1 MRAGKRERARSREQ
15 RRLAHRASCAKGQD
29 RGGVYT
35 SSNPLPP
42 PPQVFLNFL
51 SDIWSGADTR
61 SGQGRTESSSSE
73 IASAITPPFDKG
85 IQIPLPLT

>member
-51 SDIWSGADTR
+51 SDIWSGADV
-61 SGQGRTESSSSE
+61 E
-73 IASAITPPFDKG
+73 IAATAATAATAASDAAAVASRDEA
-85 IQIPLPLT
+85 